1 MEKTRINQANPQELL
16 EIPGIDPADRDAIV
30 RHRSEHGPIRSA
42 DELATVLGCSRADDA
57 WAGEI
62 DFDPADDTAPEAPG
76 A

>member
-1 MEKTRINQANPQELL
+1 MVKTRINQANPQELL
-16 EIPGIDPADRDAIV
+16 EIPGMDATGRDAIV
-30 RHRSEHGPIRSA
+30 RHRADHGPIRNA
-42 DELATVLGCSRADDA
+42 DELAKVLGRAAANAA